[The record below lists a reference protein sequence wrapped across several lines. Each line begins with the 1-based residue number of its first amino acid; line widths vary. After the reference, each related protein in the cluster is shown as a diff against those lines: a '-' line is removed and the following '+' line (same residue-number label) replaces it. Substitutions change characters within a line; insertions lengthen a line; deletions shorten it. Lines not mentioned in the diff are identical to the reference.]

1 MANINA
7 FRPALPDLRDI
18 VSTDDFFGTA
28 KRKFPLYLSDGYY
41 RQQDEPCI
49 FIQRI
54 TKAGHSHTGIIA
66 CAHVQDYIDG
76 HIKKHE
82 HTLAAKELQMTD
94 LFKERNGV
102 IKPIMLTYPNVLEI
116 DALINRITV
125 ALPYSFRIPYEDEV
139 HTFWQI
145 SDPAQLERIKL
156 LFQKHVKASYICD
169 GHHRAVTA
177 EKLYETYGDRNN
189 PDNPYNYL
197 MAAYFP
203 ASEIVINNFNRV
215 LTSLKGVKPDNFLE
229 RLSSIYHIEE
239 EPIAFRPANKHQMG
253 LYLDEC
259 WYRLFLREAYTPD
272 PKSVPVE
279 ECLDVHLFNKYV
291 LQHILGIE
299 DVRLEDSIKYVEGV
313 KGPAALERRV
323 DGQKV
328 MAAFNLY
335 PVALEDL
342 IAISDMNGTM
352 PPKSTYIEPRMR
364 NGFVAQLYT

>member
-1 MANINA
+1 MAKIAA
-7 FRPALPDLRDI
+7 FRPALPDLKDI
-18 VSTDDFFGTA
+18 VSFDDFFGTA
-28 KRKFPLYLSDGYY
+28 KRKFPIYLTDGYY
-41 RQQDEPCI
+41 RQQEESCI
-49 FIQRI
+49 FIHRI
-54 TKAGHSHTGIIA
+54 SCAGRSHTGMIA

-76 HIKKHE
+76 HIKRHE
-82 HTLAAKELQMTD
+82 HTLAAKEVQMVD

-116 DALINRITV
+116 DALINRITI
-125 ALPYSFRIPYEDEV
+125 ALPYTFKIPFEDEE

-145 SDPAQLERIKL
+145 SEPSQLEKIKT
-156 LFQKHVKASYICD
+156 LFQKYVKASYICD
-169 GHHRAVTA
+169 GHHRVVTA
-177 EKLYETYGDRNN
+177 QSLYEAYGDRNN

-215 LTSLKGVKPDNFLE
+215 LTSLKGVRPDDFLE

-239 EPIAFRPANKHQMG
+239 EPIAFRPADKHQMG
-253 LYLDEC
+253 LYLEKN
-259 WYRLFLREAYTPD
+259 WYRLFLRDAYRPD
-272 PKSVPVE
+272 PLKVPVA

-299 DVRLEDSIKYVEGV
+299 DVRLEESIKYVEGV

-323 DGQKV
+323 DGEKV
-328 MAAFNLY
+328 VAAFNLY

-342 IAISDMNGTM
+342 IAISDIDGTM
-352 PPKSTYIEPRMR
+352 PPKSTYVEPRMR
-364 NGFVAQLYT
+364 NGFITQLYV

>member
-1 MANINA
+1 MAKINA
-7 FRPALPDLRDI
+7 FRPAIPDLKDI
-18 VSTDDFFGTA
+18 VSFDDFFGTA
-28 KRKFPLYLSDGYY
+28 KRKFPIYFSDGYY
-41 RQQDEPCI
+41 RQQQEPGI

-54 TKAGHSHTGIIA
+54 SRAGRSHTGIIA

-76 HIKKHE
+76 HIKRHE
-82 HTLAAKELQMTD
+82 HTLAAKEVLMED

-102 IKPIMLTYPNVLEI
+102 IKPILLTYPNVLEI

-125 ALPYSFRIPYEDEV
+125 ALPYSFKIPFEDEE

-145 SDPAQLERIKL
+145 TDSNQIEKFKS
-156 LFQKHVKASYICD
+156 LFQKHIPASYICD

-177 EKLYETYGDRNN
+177 ERLYEAYGDRNN
-189 PDNPYNYL
+189 AENPYNYI

-215 LTSLKGVKPDNFLE
+215 LTSLKGVKEDDFLQ
-229 RLSSIYHIEE
+229 RLSAIYHIEE
-239 EPIAFRPANKHQMG
+239 EPIAFRPADKYQMG
-253 LYLDEC
+253 LYLDKN
-259 WYRLFLREAYTPD
+259 WYRLYLRENYIPD
-272 PKSVPVE
+272 PSTTPVA

-299 DVRLEDSIKYVEGV
+299 DVRTEECVKYVEGV

-328 MAAFNLY
+328 VAAFNLY
-335 PVALEDL
+335 PVALEDM
-342 IAISDMNGTM
+342 ITISNIEGTM
-352 PPKSTYIEPRMR
+352 PPKSTYVEPRMR
-364 NGFVAQLYT
+364 NGFIAQLYV